1 MEAPRPNRAQVRSL
15 IYVVLT
21 IVLLLGSIPAHRSTW
36 QGNEELHT
44 LMETIATV
52 LGFVT
57 GAMALVRYY
66 SKKSG
71 MFLLLGTGFIGGAF
85 LDGYHAAVRS
95 SFFARHTYSLLSSLT
110 PWSGIMS
117 RLFISLLMCASL
129 VAWKREQRRPTADG
143 INEGM
148 IYVLVGGW
156 TIASFILFALVPL
169 PPPFHPHQLI
179 HRPADFVPALFFT
192 LAALGYL
199 WKGQWKTDNFEH
211 WLVLSLI
218 VGALGHMGYMSFYSR
233 LFDTQYFAAH
243 ALKILGHVA
252 VLTGLFISMFSI
264 FKSEAGSAADLLQAN
279 QSLALQ
285 IAGREQIE
293 DELRRAHDEM
303 EAHVRERTAD
313 LGRANQALEGEIGV
327 RSGVEEALSKERTI
341 LRSLID
347 NVPNF
352 LYVKDTQAKFVVAN
366 LHCALQLGFKTTD
379 ELLGKSDFDIYP
391 EHLAANYYA
400 DDQNIIRTGKPLLNY
415 EEIIIDHRGN
425 ITQIL
430 TTKVPIR
437 DKDGRV
443 TGLAGVGIDITEQK
457 RADAELRTSRELF
470 MLLLDS
476 IPEGIYGID
485 MQGNCTFCNPSCARL
500 LGYEG
505 AAELLGKNMHVLMH
519 HTRADGTHYHAEDCH
534 IYEAFRRGQGTH
546 IDDEVLWRRDSTSF
560 SAEYWSYPM
569 LRDGNV
575 IGTVVTFVD
584 ITQRKQAEQV
594 LREARQAAEAANR
607 AKSEFLAN
615 MSHEIRTPMNGVIG
629 MTELALD
636 TELNSEQRGYL
647 NLVKSSSES
656 LLVLLNDILDFSK
669 IEAGK
674 LDMEIIDFSLRDCLD
689 DAMKAVSISAHEK
702 GLELACD
709 VQAETPDTLR
719 GDPTRLRQIIT
730 NLIGNAIK
738 FTSQGEVVMRVE
750 TQRESGNQATL
761 HFSVRDTGLGIPLE
775 KQSSIFD
782 AFTQADNSTTRK
794 YGGTGLGLS
803 ICWRLVEKMDGRIW
817 LESQPG
823 RGSTFHFTARFGL
836 QDAFSSTRS
845 SIALETL
852 RGRSVLIVDDNAT
865 NRHILKEMLSG
876 WKMKTVEADGGHSAL
891 ALLKQARAAGTP
903 FSLVLLDAQMPE
915 VDGFQV
921 AKQMKQDPELS
932 SSVSIML
939 TSAGFRG
946 DAARCRELGI
956 QAYLPKP
963 IKHSDLLQAIQTV
976 LNRAEDTNIR
986 RPANSPPKLEPSAL
1000 VTTHSLREGRKHLN
1014 VLLAEDNR
1022 VNQLV
1027 AVRLLQKRGHT
1038 VVLVETGKAALEAAR
1053 NGSFDLIL
1061 MDVQMPE
1068 MDGLEATGLIRESE
1082 KPTGKHTPIVAMT
1095 AHAMVGDRER
1105 CLAAGMDG
1113 YIAKPLSVKDLFETI
1128 EALVQR
1134 PGGSPKSTAVVAG
1147 H

>member
-1 MEAPRPNRAQVRSL
+1 MEGLQPNYAKGRGL
-15 IYVVLT
+15 TYVAITV
-21 IVLLLGSIPAHRSTW
+21 ILLAASVAAHRSAW
-36 QGNEELHT
+36 QGNAELHT
-44 LMETIATV
+44 LFETIGSV

-57 GAMALVRYY
+57 GTMALVRYY
-66 SKKSG
+66 TKKSG
-71 MFLLLGTGFIGGAF
+71 MFLLLGSGYVGGAV
-85 LDGYHAAVRS
+85 LEGCHAVVTS
-95 SFFARHTYSLLSSLT
+95 SFFVGHNPAVLSNMI
-110 PWSGIMS
+110 PWSGFMS
-117 RLFISLLMCASL
+117 TVFISLLMCASL
-129 VAWKREQRRPTADG
+129 VAWKREKLRPGRR
-143 INEGM
+143 INETL
-148 IYVLVGGW
+148 IYSLVGAW
-156 TIASFILFALVPL
+156 AAINFIFFSL
-169 PPPFHPHQLI
+169 PWLPSPFNPNHTI
-179 HRPADFVPALFFT
+179 HRPADFLPALFCS
-192 LAALGYL
+192 LAAVGYL
-199 WKGQWKTDNFEH
+199 WKGCWKSDDFEH

-218 VGALGHMGYMSFYSR
+218 LSSLTHVAYLSFYSR
-233 LFDTQYFAAH
+233 IYDAQFFGAH
-243 ALKILGHVA
+243 GLKILSLIA
-252 VLTGLFISMFSI
+252 VLTGLFISKYSTFQ
-264 FKSEAGSAADLLQAN
+264 SEARNAAELLQAN
-279 QSLALQ
+279 QSLAMQ
-285 IAGREQIE
+285 IAEREQIE
-293 DELRRAHDEM
+293 DELRRAHDEL
-303 EAHVRERTAD
+303 EARVCERTAD
-313 LGRANQALEGEIGV
+313 LGRANQALEGEIAV
-327 RSGVEEALSKERTI
+327 RSGVEEALSKERAI

-391 EHLAANYYA
+391 QHLAAGYYE
-400 DDQNIIRTGKPLLNY
+400 DDQNIIRTEQPLLNY
-415 EEIIIDHRGN
+415 EEVVIDHRGHARH
-425 ITQIL
+425 IL
-430 TTKVPIR
+430 STKLPIR

-457 RADAELRTSRELF
+457 HADAELRESRELF

-485 MQGNCTFCNPSCARL
+485 KRGNCTFCNPSCAGL

-505 AAELLGKNMHVLMH
+505 AAQLLGKNMHVVMH
-519 HTRADGTHYHAEDCH
+519 HTRADGTHYPVEECH
-534 IYEAFRRGQGTH
+534 IYEAFRRSQGTH
-546 IDDEVLWRRDSTSF
+546 IDDEVLWRCDGTSF
-560 SAEYWSYPM
+560 PAEYWSYPM

-584 ITQRKQAEQV
+584 ISQRKQAELV
-594 LREARQAAEAANR
+594 LREAREAAEAANR

-615 MSHEIRTPMNGVIG
+615 MSHEIRTPMNGIVG

-636 TELNSEQRGYL
+636 TELNHEQRGYL

-674 LDMEIIDFSLRDCLD
+674 LDMEIIEFSLRDCLD
-689 DAMKAVSISAHEK
+689 DAMKAMSMRAHQK
-702 GLELACD
+702 GLELACHILPD
-709 VQAETPDTLR
+709 VPDALR
-719 GDPTRLRQIIT
+719 GDPTRLRQIVT

-750 TQRESGNQATL
+750 TQEETGNQTTL

-775 KQSSIFD
+775 KQATIFE

-803 ICWRLVEKMDGRIW
+803 ICLRLLEKMNGRIW
-817 LESQPG
+817 LESEPAQ
-823 RGSTFHFTARFGL
+823 GSTFHFTARFEL
-836 QDAFSSTRS
+836 QKAFSGKPASGGQ
-845 SIALETL
+845 ETL
-852 RGRSVLIVDDNAT
+852 HGLSVLIVDDNAT
-865 NRHILKEMLSG
+865 NRQILTEMLAG
-876 WKMKTVEADGGHSAL
+876 WEMKTVEADGGHSAL
-891 ALLKQARAAGTP
+891 ALLKQAHTEGRP

-921 AKQMKQDPELS
+921 AKQMNQDPELS

-976 LNRAEDTNIR
+976 LNPAGDTDSGK
-986 RPANSPPKLEPSAL
+986 PSNSPPKPEQPAL

-1014 VLLAEDNR
+1014 ILLAEDNH
-1022 VNQLV
+1022 VNQVV

-1038 VVLVETGKAALEAAR
+1038 VVLVETGEAVLEASR
-1053 NGSFDLIL
+1053 SGSFDLIL

-1068 MDGLEATGLIRESE
+1068 MDGLEATGRIRENE
-1082 KPTGKHTPIVAMT
+1082 KATGKHTPIVAMT

-1113 YIAKPLSVKDLFETI
+1113 YISKPLSVKELFETI
-1128 EALVQR
+1128 EGVLR
-1134 PGGSPKSTAVVAG
+1134 PPAGSPKSVGVVVG
-1147 H
+1147 R

>member
-1 MEAPRPNRAQVRSL
+1 MEGLRPNRARGRSL

-21 IVLLLGSIPAHRSTW
+21 VALLLGSIPAHRSVW

-44 LMETIATV
+44 LLETIVTV

-71 MFLLLGTGFIGGAF
+71 MFLLLGTGFIGVAF
-85 LDGYHAAVRS
+85 LDGYHALVSS
-95 SFFARHTYSLLSSLT
+95 SFFARHTYSALSSLT

-117 RLFISLLMCASL
+117 RVFISLLMCASL
-129 VAWKREQRRPTADG
+129 VAWKREQRRPAG
-143 INEGM
+143 GRINESM
-148 IYVLVGGW
+148 IYVLVGSW
-156 TIASFILFALVPL
+156 TIASFIFFALVPL
-169 PPPFHPHQLI
+169 PPPFDPHQLI
-179 HRPADFVPALFFT
+179 HRPADFVPALFFA
-192 LAALGYL
+192 LAAAGYL
-199 WKGQWKTDNFEH
+199 WKGQWKTDDFEH

-218 VGALGHMGYMSFYSR
+218 VGAVGHMGYMSFYGR
-233 LFDTQYFAAH
+233 LFDAQYFVAH

-264 FKSEAGSAADLLQAN
+264 FKSEAGSAADLFRAN
-279 QSLALQ
+279 QALAMH
-285 IAGREQIE
+285 IAEREQIE
-293 DELRRAHDEM
+293 EELLRAHDEM
-303 EAHVRERTAD
+303 EVRVRQRTAD
-313 LGRANQALEGEIGV
+313 LGRANEALEAEIAV
-327 RSGVEEALSKERTI
+327 RGGMEEALSKERTI

-366 LHCALQLGFKTTD
+366 LHCALQLGFKTTE
-379 ELLGKSDFDIYP
+379 ELLGKGDFDIYP
-391 EHLAANYYA
+391 QHLAASFYE
-400 DDQNIIRTGKPLLNY
+400 DDQTIIRSGQPLLNH
-415 EEIIIDHRGN
+415 EEMGVDYQGHP
-425 ITQIL
+425 TYIL
-430 TTKVPIR
+430 STKVPIR

-443 TGLAGVGIDITEQK
+443 TGLAGVGMDITGQK
-457 RADAELRTSRELF
+457 RAEGELRASRELF

-485 MQGNCTFCNPSCARL
+485 MQGNCTFCNPSCLRL
-500 LGYEG
+500 LGYQD
-505 AAELLGKNMHVLMH
+505 AAELLGKNMHVLIH
-519 HTRADGTHYHAEDCH
+519 HTRPDGTHYPVAECH

-546 IDDEVLWRRDSTSF
+546 IDDEVLWCRDGSSF
-560 SAEYWSYPM
+560 PAEYWSYPM

-575 IGTVVTFVD
+575 IGTVVTFVN

-594 LREARQAAEAANR
+594 LQEARQAAETANR

-615 MSHEIRTPMNGVIG
+615 MSHEIRTPMNGIIG

-636 TELNSEQRGYL
+636 TELNHEQRGYL

-674 LDMEIIDFSLRDCLD
+674 LDMEIIEFSLRDCLD
-689 DAMKAVSISAHEK
+689 DTMKLVSIRAHEK
-702 GLELACD
+702 GLELACHILPE
-709 VQAETPDTLR
+709 VPDALR
-719 GDPTRLRQIIT
+719 GDPTRLRQIVT
-730 NLIGNAIK
+730 NLVGNAIK

-750 TQRESGNQATL
+750 TQHQTGDQTTL
-761 HFSVRDTGLGIPLE
+761 HFSVRDTGLGIPLK
-775 KQSSIFD
+775 KQGTIFE

-803 ICWRLVEKMDGRIW
+803 ICLRLVEKMNGRLW
-817 LESQPG
+817 LESEPG
-823 RGSTFHFTARFGL
+823 RGSTFHFTARFEL
-836 QDAFSSTRS
+836 QKGFAGKRT
-845 SIALETL
+845 SIGLETL
-852 RGRSVLIVDDNAT
+852 RGLSVLIVDDNAT
-865 NRHILKEMLSG
+865 NRHILKEMLAG
-876 WKMKTVEADGGHSAL
+876 WKMMTVEADGGRSAV
-891 ALLKQARAAGTP
+891 ALLKQARAEGRA

-921 AKQMKQDPELS
+921 AMQMKQDPELS

-946 DAARCRELGI
+946 DATRCRELGI

-963 IKHSDLLQAIQTV
+963 IKHSDLLQAIQAV
-976 LNRAEDTNIR
+976 LHGAMTTSAEQPR
-986 RPANSPPKLEPSAL
+986 NSAAEPEQSAL
-1000 VTTHSLREGRKHLN
+1000 VTVHSLREGRKHLN
-1014 VLLAEDNR
+1014 ILLAEDNS
-1022 VNQLV
+1022 VNQVL
-1027 AVRLLQKRGHT
+1027 AARLLQKRGHT
-1038 VVLVETGKAALEAAR
+1038 VVLVETGKAALEASG
-1053 NGSFDLIL
+1053 NGSFDIVL

-1068 MDGLEATGLIRESE
+1068 MDGLEAAACIRESE
-1082 KPTGKHTPIVAMT
+1082 KITGKHIPIVAMT

-1105 CLAAGMDG
+1105 CLEAGMDA
-1113 YIAKPLSVKDLFETI
+1113 YISKPLSAKELYATI
-1128 EALVQR
+1128 EGLMQTTVE
-1134 PGGSPKSTAVVAG
+1134 SPKSVGG